1 VLLCYRVISNVQ
13 LIQSCLRPACLLLLL
28 QLLAVAGDFPTSPGW
43 LADALSSLQPQLPSL
58 EALAALLLLQS
69 LKAFRSQP
77 PASFMA
83 ALQQRLLQLVHKFDA
98 MGVATMLQGLVACG
112 APPSV
117 ELQAVLAGHIKK
129 GLARPSQVRQVVLCL
144 FFALCWGN
152 LLSKGYPTLLVEPRS
167 GLSSCRRGC
176 CIS

>member
-1 VLLCYRVISNVQ
+1 
-13 LIQSCLRPACLLLLL
+13 
-28 QLLAVAGDFPTSPGW
+28 
-43 LADALSSLQPQLPSL
+43 LSALQPQLPTL

-77 PASFMA
+77 PAGFMA
-83 ALQQRLLQLVHKFDA
+83 ALQQRLLQLVPKFDA

-129 GLARPSQVRQVVLCL
+129 GLARPSQVGHSIGCVCIVLHSN
-144 FFALCWGN
+144 AL
-152 LLSKGYPTLLVEPRS
+152 V
-167 GLSSCRRGC
+167 
-176 CIS
+176 